1 VIGFAYQIPAYYWA
15 LRTMIERGSV
25 NVNSD
30 DVIKVINKSR
40 KLILTY
46 ATSSSLVTKFEAS

>member
-1 VIGFAYQIPAYYWA
+1 MVIGFAYQIPAYYWA

-40 KLILTY
+40 N
-46 ATSSSLVTKFEAS
+46 SS